1 MVADEQKQIFLNI
14 VGMKAIIDKIL
25 TLYVSKKLTVFLIAT
40 LLVAFSRISG
50 AEWVNIAVVY
60 IGTQGVID
68 AVVKLR
74 K

>member
-1 MVADEQKQIFLNI
+1 
-14 VGMKAIIDKIL
+14 MKAIIDKIL